1 MIKFP
6 QMKNVAILSALL
18 LIAVLSCK
26 KEDEQ
31 APVSGTITINNNL
44 KGDQYTGYYAYGFN
58 FTLGKLVSTFN
69 NPDPDISIE
78 NGSTYDQLIFVNNNN
93 LPSFFKY
100 GEYADE
106 ASAKQAYSSLTS
118 ATVTQWSDIGQGVK
132 PNQVWLYRSD
142 NEHYAKFRVISTR
155 AEQGSES
162 TNNRDFAEC
171 TLEWFYQPDGTLTF
185 PK

>member
-58 FTLGKLVSTFN
+58 FTLGSWIQHLII
-69 NPDPDISIE
+69 PILISPLK
-78 NGSTYDQLIFVNNNN
+78 TV
-93 LPSFFKY
+93 P
-100 GEYADE
+100 
-106 ASAKQAYSSLTS
+106 LTTS
-118 ATVTQWSDIGQGVK
+118 
-132 PNQVWLYRSD
+132 
-142 NEHYAKFRVISTR
+142 
-155 AEQGSES
+155 
-162 TNNRDFAEC
+162 
-171 TLEWFYQPDGTLTF
+171 
-185 PK
+185 